1 VTPLLAAEGLVRRY
15 GERAAVD
22 GVSFEVKAGEI
33 FGFLGPNGAG
43 KTTTFELLSGLRRA
57 HAGTFRWRGKPIRPD
72 SAEFRRRLGVA
83 FQKPSVDDKLTAR
96 ENLTL
101 GAALYGLTGRAAAA
115 RVDEALKLTELEGR
129 SREPVARFS
138 GGMRRRLE
146 LARVLLHDPELLIL
160 DEPTQGLDPAFF
172 RAFWSHVRGLVASRG
187 LTVLLTTHDP
197 EEGEQ
202 CDRLAVLDGGKVI
215 ASGTP
220 DELKAKVG
228 GDVITIEAENPDEIV
243 PALAP
248 MGLEAKVLDGRVVLS
263 RPRGH
268 ELVPRLVEAFPAG
281 RLRAVGLRPPNLAD
295 VFVTLTGKGFA

>member
-1 VTPLLAAEGLVRRY
+1 M
-15 GERAAVD
+15 
-22 GVSFEVKAGEI
+22 SFEVAAGEI

-57 HAGTFRWRGKPIRPD
+57 HAGTFRWRGRPIRPD
-72 SAEFRRRLGVA
+72 SSEFRRRLGVA

-96 ENLTL
+96 ENLFL
-101 GAALYGLTGRAAAA
+101 GAALYGLTGRAATA

-129 SREPVARFS
+129 AREPVARFS

-146 LARVLLHDPELLIL
+146 LARVLLHDPEILIL

-172 RAFWSHVRGLVASRG
+172 RAFWTHVRGLVKSRG

-202 CDRLAVLDGGKVI
+202 CDRLAVLDGGKII
-215 ASGTP
+215 ASGSP
-220 DELKAKVG
+220 DDLKARVG
-228 GDVITIEAENPDEIV
+228 GDVITIEADRPDELI
-243 PALAP
+243 PALAEL
-248 MGLEAKVLDGRVVLS
+248 GLAARAVDPIQGRVVVS

-281 RLRAVGLRPPNLAD
+281 RLRSVGLRPPNLAD
-295 VFVTLTGKGFA
+295 VFVALTGRGFS